1 VPTPNV
7 TWYFNKAIVNP
18 RNFDN
23 RRVKGLF
30 KRGVLG
36 WVPAIWKIFDLTFG
50 SIQLNF
56 PSFFLPNRF
65 IMLKNGSLLIV
76 NAKKSDSGKYKCNAS
91 NEFTQKPTRSF
102 GLNLIVEVAPEKFE
116 KKGLLLPAFQPQD
129 VKVKEGKTLLLHC
142 AGYSKQV
149 NWTFTPRFGKVP
161 IVLSGVGYELKFVNV
176 DLEKHDGIY
185 NCSTESD
192 FQVGFHVIYNSEV
205 FRRGGVID
213 SNPENNCS

>member
-1 VPTPNV
+1 LNQSINLL
-7 TWYFNKAIVNP
+7 YF
-18 RNFDN
+18 
-23 RRVKGLF
+23 
-30 KRGVLG
+30 
-36 WVPAIWKIFDLTFG
+36 
-50 SIQLNF
+50 F
-56 PSFFLPNRF
+56 PPNRF
-65 IMLKNGSLLIV
+65 IILKNGSLLIV
-76 NAKKSDSGKYKCNAS
+76 NAKESDSGKYKCNAS

-102 GLNLIVEVAPEKFE
+102 GLNLNVEVAPEKFE
-116 KKGLLLPAFQPQD
+116 KKGFLLPAFQPQD

-192 FQVGFHVIYNSEV
+192 FQVGFLFVIYISRY
-205 FRRGGVID
+205 FDGVGLLIRKIPKTIAH
-213 SNPENNCS
+213 NFFL